1 MRTIRHLHAAIALAL
16 ASSAALALEPID
28 RPDYKIYI
36 SSPLEQWSGN
46 ESELKA
52 SAKSHA
58 AKETSYRIMFRH
70 DHPLMGH
77 PTVFQGPTNH
87 PVINT
92 SNTRLVELG
101 FNIARESSNYF
112 QIEAPIGVIKDE
124 APAILKAQSQLR
136 KRSVLAQGD
145 PESLQS
151 RTSIKKFGGTIL
163 ALGMTAIA
171 ADKLGVATGTS
182 LTLGTGAADD
192 VFRTVSRYGTGI
204 APISFQVDQLEAYE
218 DIELR
223 RVTSREQERTGQ
235 LLILYKK
242 AKTEQLEAAALRDAV
257 VALSGALQTPEQIQA
272 SRAKDFAERQ
282 EIWREC
288 VESGVCKK

>member
-1 MRTIRHLHAAIALAL
+1 MSTLIKLHAAAFLGLA
-16 ASSAALALEPID
+16 ACAALAVEPID

-36 SSPLEQWSGN
+36 SSPLEQWSGSA
-46 ESELKA
+46 SELKA
-52 SAKSHA
+52 SAKSHT
-58 AKETSYRIMFRH
+58 AKETSYRIMLRH

-77 PTVFQGPTNH
+77 PTVFQSPTNH
-87 PVINT
+87 PVIKR
-92 SNTRLVELG
+92 SNDRLAEMG
-101 FNIARESSNYF
+101 FSIPRESSNYF
-112 QIEAPIGVIKDE
+112 QIEAPIGVVKDE
-124 APAILKAQSQLR
+124 APAILRAQAQLR
-136 KRSVLAQGD
+136 KRSVIAQGD

-151 RTSIKKFGGTIL
+151 RSSAKKVAGTIA
-163 ALGMTAIA
+163 ALGMMIIA
-171 ADKLGVATGTS
+171 ADKLGVSTGTS
-182 LTLGTGAADD
+182 LALGTGAADD

-204 APISFQVDQLEAYE
+204 APVSFQVDQLEAYE

-242 AKTEQLEAAALRDAV
+242 AKTEQLEAAALQDAV

-272 SRAKDFAERQ
+272 SRAKDFSERQ

-288 VESGVCKK
+288 IESGGCKK

>member
-1 MRTIRHLHAAIALAL
+1 MRTLNRIHAAIALAL
-16 ASSAALALEPID
+16 AANTVLAVEPID
-28 RPDYKIYI
+28 RPDYKVYI

-58 AKETSYRIMFRH
+58 AKETSYRIMLRH

-77 PTVFQGPTNH
+77 PTVFQSPTNH
-87 PVINT
+87 PVINR
-92 SNTRLVELG
+92 SNARLVELG
-101 FNIARESSNYF
+101 FNIPRESGNYF
-112 QIEAPIGVIKDE
+112 QIEAPMGVIKGE
-124 APAILKAQSQLR
+124 ASAILKAQAQLR

-151 RTSIKKFGGTIL
+151 RTSVKKFAGTIA

-204 APISFQVDQLEAYE
+204 APVTFQVDQLEGYE

-242 AKTEQLEAAALRDAV
+242 AKTEQLEAAALQDAV
-257 VALSGALQTPEQIQA
+257 IALSGALQTPEQIQA
-272 SRAKDFAERQ
+272 SRAKDLAERQ